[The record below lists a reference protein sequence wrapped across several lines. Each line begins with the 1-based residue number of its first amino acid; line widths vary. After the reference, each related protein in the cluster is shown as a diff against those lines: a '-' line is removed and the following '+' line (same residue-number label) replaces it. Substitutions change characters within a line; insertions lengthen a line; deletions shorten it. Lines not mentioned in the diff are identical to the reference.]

1 MKIENFKVHGLHGK
15 SNYDIQF
22 EDNSLIL
29 VAENGSGKT
38 TLVNMFYY
46 FLSRQ
51 WRKLN
56 EYQFEKI
63 TLRINSKEFSF
74 DKKKL

>member
-15 SNYDIQF
+15 SNYDIKF

-56 EYQFEKI
+56 E
-63 TLRINSKEFSF
+63 
-74 DKKKL
+74 